1 MSEWLSYSLS
11 DFMMFSQD
19 AYFRLFELHNR
30 AVWPWH
36 IAVLASAAVVLG
48 LALRGGAMA
57 GRMISAILAA
67 FWLACAWSFHLERYA
82 SINLAAPLFAASFGL
97 QALLLAWIGVVR
109 GGVVIARKT
118 PVAKALA
125 PGILLF
131 AFAGY
136 PLLAPLSSRPWL
148 QAEIV
153 GLAPDPTA
161 AATLALALLANRPPW
176 PLLVVPSVWSIVTGA
191 TLWTI
196 GAPGALLLPVL
207 TALTLAAA
215 TWRGHTRDEERSF

>member
-67 FWLACAWSFHLERYA
+67 FWLACACCCRC
-82 SINLAAPLFAASFGL
+82 
-97 QALLLAWIGVVR
+97 
-109 GGVVIARKT
+109 
-118 PVAKALA
+118 
-125 PGILLF
+125 
-131 AFAGY
+131 
-136 PLLAPLSSRPWL
+136 SR
-148 QAEIV
+148 
-153 GLAPDPTA
+153 
-161 AATLALALLANRPPW
+161 
-176 PLLVVPSVWSIVTGA
+176 
-191 TLWTI
+191 
-196 GAPGALLLPVL
+196 
-207 TALTLAAA
+207 
-215 TWRGHTRDEERSF
+215 H